1 MILNFLLCLLT
12 GVLLAVLFPPADL
25 HVLAPFALTPM
36 LFALARVPRAWLR
49 FLFGWA
55 SGFLFWFILCN
66 WIQFVLEVHGGM
78 GKWGGWGS
86 FLLFCVLKGLQMAV
100 FCWLGGPLM
109 RKPYCIPAI
118 AALWTGIER
127 THGNL
132 GFAWLDLGNA
142 AINMAVPLRLAPFI
156 GVYGLS
162 FLFAMIA
169 AAIACLLLRAP
180 RTYLLPLLALPL
192 LWLLPAIPQNELDRN
207 QATKSIA
214 AVVQPNVDTE
224 TEWTDLKE
232 YDTEQQLG
240 RLSQALPAPL
250 VIWPELP
257 APLYFYGSHDFHD
270 EAVAIAQNHGAFL
283 FVTVAYNEKE
293 EPMNSA
299 VMLGSNGRE
308 IARYDQ
314 TTLVPFGEYVPP
326 LFSWVNRI
334 TKETSDFV
342 PGHDI
347 KVMPAAGHRFGV
359 YICYESAFPNL
370 VRQFT
375 NRGADVLVEVSNDGY
390 FGHRAARDQH
400 LLLARMRAIENRRF
414 VIRATNDGI
423 TAVIDPAGRII
434 RELPQFQE
442 VGATVAYAGI
452 QQTTFYTRYGDWFA
466 WLCLVVGM
474 VLGAF
479 NLRSKSSA
487 AAIAP
492 SHRPRVR

>member
-1 MILNFLLCLLT
+1 MLLNFLLCLLG
-12 GVLLAVLFPPADL
+12 GVFLALLFPPVGF
-25 HVLAPFALTPM
+25 HVLAPFALVPL
-36 LFALARVPRAWLR
+36 LFALAQIPSGWRR

-55 SGFLFWFILCN
+55 AGFVFWFLLCK

-78 GKWGGWGS
+78 GKVGGWGS
-86 FLLFCVLKGLQMAV
+86 FLLFCLLKGLHMAL
-100 FCWLGGPLM
+100 FSWLAGPLM
-109 RKPYCIPAI
+109 RKPYVVPAI

-142 AINMAVPLRLAPFI
+142 GINMAVPLRLAPI
-156 GVYGLS
+156 VGVYGLS
-162 FLFAMIA
+162 FLFAMISA
-169 AAIACLLLRAP
+169 GVACLLLRAP
-180 RTYLLPLLALPL
+180 RKHLLPLLALPL
-192 LWLLPAIPQNELDRN
+192 VFLLPAIPQGDLAKDR
-207 QATKSIA
+207 
-214 AVVQPNVDTE
+214 AVVMQPNIDAE
-224 TEWTDLKE
+224 TQWTDLLE
-232 YDTEQQLG
+232 YDTEQKLT
-240 RLSQALPAPL
+240 RVSNALQAPL

-257 APLYFYGSHDFHD
+257 APLYFYGSHEFHD
-270 EAVAIAQNHGAFL
+270 AAVSVAAKHGAFL
-283 FVTVAYNEKE
+283 FVTVAYNAEH

-299 VMLGSNGRE
+299 VMLGGDGQE

-347 KVMPAAGHRFGV
+347 KVMPAVGHRFGV

-375 NRGADVLVEVSNDGY
+375 ARGADVLVEVSNDGY
-390 FGHRAARDQH
+390 FGHLAAREQH

-423 TAVIDPAGRII
+423 TAVIDPAGRLIQQW
-434 RELPQFQE
+434 PQFQAVYGE
-442 VGATVAYAGI
+442 LGYAGVKT
-452 QQTTFYTRYGDWFA
+452 TTFYTEHGDWFA
-466 WLCLVVGM
+466 WLCLVVG
-474 VLGAF
+474 VGLAAV
-479 NLRSKSSA
+479 NLRSKSLA
-487 AAIAP
+487 AARVALP
-492 SHRPRVR
+492 RPQAQ